1 MVARVMTLEMVTTVR
16 IDKSAAKI
24 FFFLLLCCCCV
35 EDRLLFRD

>member
-1 MVARVMTLEMVTTVR
+1 MVARVMTLETVTTVR

-24 FFFLLLCCCCV
+24 FFLLCV